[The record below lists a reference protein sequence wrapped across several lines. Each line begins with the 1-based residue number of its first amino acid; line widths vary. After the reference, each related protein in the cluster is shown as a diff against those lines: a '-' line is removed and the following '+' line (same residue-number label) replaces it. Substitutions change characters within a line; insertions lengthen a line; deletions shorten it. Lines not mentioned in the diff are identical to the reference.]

1 MVGYAVVY
9 DLSPMT
15 KGDRKVRQAR
25 LKIVCVSYLREE
37 KLMLLI
43 IGLLLVLIKLDDI
56 VAA

>member
-1 MVGYAVVY
+1 MVY